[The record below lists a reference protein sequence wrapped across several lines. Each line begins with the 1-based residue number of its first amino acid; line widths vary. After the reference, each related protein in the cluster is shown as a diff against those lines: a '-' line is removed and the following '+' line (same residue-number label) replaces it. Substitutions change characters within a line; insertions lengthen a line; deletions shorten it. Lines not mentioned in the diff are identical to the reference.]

1 MKAKLSA
8 KTKLYI
14 TICIIALVIAGLFM
28 MGKFGFDTLSGLRAY
43 VTSESLWAKAQKDA
57 TYNLRRYAFNK
68 DEEYYNQFL
77 KRLSVTFGAKKAR
90 LELEKPNPNL
100 KIVYEGF
107 AEGGSHPDDFE
118 NMAWLFKKFRGMDL
132 MEKAIRTWTQA
143 DELILK
149 LQVMGAK
156 LDAQIS
162 QGDISEKNLRDFD
175 AALNTLEGQ
184 LNTAEEN
191 FSTTVG
197 AASRW
202 AANLLLIVMT
212 VFTIVGGAICVVFM
226 LFVGRI
232 ITSLRQYS
240 KELEE
245 KAVAEREALDK
256 LAQKAQEER
265 EAKRYLQET
274 ISQYVTFVEQ
284 VGRGDLTGAVKPP
297 KADDQLGVL
306 GSNLN
311 AMTASLRDLA
321 GQIREATS
329 NITSMTAELLAAA
342 SQQAAV
348 SSEQAAAVSQTTTT
362 VQEVRQTAEQSAQ
375 RVLLVSEQAQESTRL
390 AGEGLK
396 AVDGTVEGM
405 NQIKEQVVVIAE
417 SILGLSEQ
425 TQQIGEIIATVNDIA
440 DQSNLLALNASIEAA
455 RAGEA
460 GKGFAVVADEV
471 RALAEQSRQATEQVR
486 EILGEIQ
493 KAANTAVMVTE
504 EGNKRAELGV
514 ELTQQTGETI
524 GDINRRVQQVGQ
536 AAQQIAAST
545 KEQVAGMD
553 QMVSAMESIDQAT
566 AQSQAGTKQVEEA
579 AANLNALSAQLIAL
593 VEKYRLR

>member
-1 MKAKLSA
+1 MQKMSP

-14 TICIIALVIAGLFM
+14 TLIIIGIVIAGLFM
-28 MGKFGFDTLSGLRAY
+28 IGKVGFEILSGLRAY
-43 VTSESLWAKAQKDA
+43 VASESLWAKGQKDA
-57 TYNLRRYAFNK
+57 THNLRRYAATK
-68 DEEYYNQFL
+68 DEAYYNQFL
-77 KRLSVTFGAKKAR
+77 KRLTVTYGAKKAR
-90 LELEKPNPNL
+90 LELEKPDPDM
-100 KIVYEGF
+100 KVVYQGF
-107 AEGGSHPDDFE
+107 AENGSHPDDFE
-118 NMAWLFKKFRGMDL
+118 SMAWIYKKFRHLDL
-132 MEKAIRTWTQA
+132 MEKAIATWTKA
-143 DELILK
+143 DDLITS
-149 LQVMGAK
+149 LQVMGAR
-156 LDAQIS
+156 LD
-162 QGDISEKNLRDFD
+162 
-175 AALNTLEGQ
+175 GQ
-184 LNTAEEN
+184 LSKGDVSAESMAEFN
-191 FSTTVG
+191 AGLDKLESELEAAEYEFSVTIG
-197 AASRW
+197 EACRW
-202 AANLLLIVMT
+202 SANLLLVLMA
-212 VFTIVGGAICVVFM
+212 VFTIVGGAICVILL

-232 ITSLRQYS
+232 ITNMRQYS
-240 KELEE
+240 KDLEN
-245 KAVAEREALDK
+245 KAAAEREALDK

-265 EAKRYLQET
+265 EVKQYLQET
-274 ISQYVTFVEQ
+274 IGQYVAFVER
-284 VGRGDLTGAVKPP
+284 VGQGDLTATVTPP
-297 KADDQLGVL
+297 KAEDQLGVL
-306 GSNLN
+306 GANLN
-311 AMTASLRDLA
+311 AMTANLRDMA

-375 RVLLVSEQAQESTRL
+375 RVQVVSEQAQESTRL
-390 AGEGLK
+390 AGDGLK
-396 AVDGTVEGM
+396 AVDSTVEGM

-425 TQQIGEIIATVNDIA
+425 TQQIGEIISTVNDIA

-514 ELTQQTGETI
+514 ELTQQTGEAIT
-524 GDINRRVQQVGQ
+524 DINRRVQQVGQ

-553 QMVSAMESIDQAT
+553 QMVAAMESIDQAT
-566 AQSQAGTKQVEEA
+566 AQSQAGTRQVEEA
-579 AANLNALSAQLIAL
+579 SANLNALSAQLIAL